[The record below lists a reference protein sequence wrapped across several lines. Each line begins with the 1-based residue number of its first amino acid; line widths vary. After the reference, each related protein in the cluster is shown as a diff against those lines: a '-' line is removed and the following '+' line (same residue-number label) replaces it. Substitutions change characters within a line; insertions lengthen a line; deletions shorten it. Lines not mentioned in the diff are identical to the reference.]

1 MYYNTMLIYF
11 IACIILWSTA
21 APTEKKIDHT
31 EQLVSDISNLYLSE
45 SFSDVDLSDGL
56 SDVDLVVK
64 GKQLSAHRIIL
75 ASRSEYFRKSFNGIP
90 KKPGRVVLEINEAP
104 LTIFKIFLEY
114 FYTGRMKLSDLKGID
129 VTELLRISD
138 LFSFS
143 NLTYSLREYLVNNIK
158 LQKKNVIDHTQ
169 FLVSDISNLYLSNR
183 FSDVILVVEGEK
195 LPVHRI
201 VLASRSEYFRRAF
214 YGGHKETYQDMMEIN
229 EVLVSIFKILLE
241 YIYTGHIN
249 FTGLKVEEVL
259 ELIRISDLFHVL
271 TLNTS
276 LNEYLKKDIE
286 VDNVCSYFNMTRLY
300 QCTQQ
305 EVESLNF
312 IENNALRVL
321 QSEDFLSLSSVMTL
335 F

>member
-1 MYYNTMLIYF
+1 MF
-11 IACIILWSTA
+11 IIKHIPLEIELGGS
-21 APTEKKIDHT
+21 PTEKKIDHT

-138 LFSFS
+138 LFGFS

-183 FSDVILVVEGEK
+183 
-195 LPVHRI
+195 
-201 VLASRSEYFRRAF
+201 
-214 YGGHKETYQDMMEIN
+214 
-229 EVLVSIFKILLE
+229 
-241 YIYTGHIN
+241 
-249 FTGLKVEEVL
+249 
-259 ELIRISDLFHVL
+259 
-271 TLNTS
+271 
-276 LNEYLKKDIE
+276 
-286 VDNVCSYFNMTRLY
+286 
-300 QCTQQ
+300 
-305 EVESLNF
+305 
-312 IENNALRVL
+312 
-321 QSEDFLSLSSVMTL
+321 
-335 F
+335 